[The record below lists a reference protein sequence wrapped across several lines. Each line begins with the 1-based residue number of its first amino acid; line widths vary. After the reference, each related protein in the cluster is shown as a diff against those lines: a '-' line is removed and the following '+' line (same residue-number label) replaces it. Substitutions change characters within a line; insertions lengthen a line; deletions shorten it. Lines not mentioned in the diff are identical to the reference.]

1 MKTNKKKTTKDVI
14 ILIVFLIIGISAIYY
29 HRINGLY

>member
-14 ILIVFLIIGISAIYY
+14 ILILFLIIGITAIYY
-29 HRINGLY
+29 HGIYSVY